1 MALATRL
8 KHLLFG
14 RPIATKRAHHE
25 RLPKRYALPVFAS
38 DALSSTAY
46 ATEEIMLALKI
57 FAPAGLGLA
66 MLSHT
71 VDFAVAI
78 SVLIF
83 IVSISYYQTIYAY
96 PQGGGSYTVSK
107 ENLGLFPGKLAGA
120 ALLIDYI
127 LTVAVSISAGVLA
140 IVSLVPALQPY
151 IVPIGIIAIFFMT
164 LVNLRGTRES
174 GAVFSVPAYGFV
186 AIMLFM
192 IVYGIS
198 LPPAAVPPEVVEA
211 QQRALATG
219 EPWYALVGVFLL
231 LKAFSSG
238 CAALTGIEAI
248 SNGTQAFKEPVARN
262 ATTVLMLLAVLLSA
276 IFIGLSFLAERF
288 HAIPMEVSEP
298 GFKTVVAQV
307 ASAVF
312 GDGLMFGAV
321 QIVTA
326 AILILAANTA
336 YQGFPRLSNLIA
348 QDGFLPRQFASLG
361 DRLVFQNGIIVLGVI
376 AGMLII
382 GFGGDT
388 HKLVPLYAIGVFMSF
403 TLSQFGMV
411 VFSKKRN
418 KWLPMFISFVGGT
431 VTLVM
436 TLVVAVSKWTSGA
449 WLVPPAMILM
459 LWVFS
464 RVQNHYKNLGQ
475 ALGVHADDVL
485 PKVKSTVLLLVP
497 RMHKGILQA
506 VAYARSMSSDV
517 RALHVTLD
525 PKGTGQI
532 KEDWQRFG
540 ADIPLVILESP
551 FRSLVEPIT
560 EYIDETLADAP
571 DLFIT
576 VIVPQA
582 VPKKWWQG
590 MLHSNAAVPLKLAL
604 AGRKNV
610 VVTNIRYF
618 IT

>member
-8 KHLLFG
+8 KHFLLG

-25 RLPKRYALPVFAS
+25 RLPKRFALPVFAS
-38 DALSSTAY
+38 DALSSNAY

-66 MLSHT
+66 FLSHT
-71 VDFAVAI
+71 VEFAVAI
-78 SVLIF
+78 SILIF
-83 IVSISYYQTIYAY
+83 IVAISYYQTIHAY

-107 ENLGLFPGKLAGA
+107 ENLGEFPGKVAGA

-127 LTVAVSISAGVLA
+127 LTVSVSISAGVLA
-140 IVSLVPALQPY
+140 IVSLVPTLQAH
-151 IVPIGIIAIFFMT
+151 IVPLGLSAIFLMT
-164 LVNLRGTRES
+164 MLNLRGTRES
-174 GAVFSVPAYGFV
+174 GVVFSVPAYGFILLMISMIGYGLTLAPAPV
-186 AIMLFM
+186 PVEML
-192 IVYGIS
+192 
-198 LPPAAVPPEVVEA
+198 EA
-211 QQRALATG
+211 QQRAAATG
-219 EPWYALVGVFLL
+219 QPWYALVGVFLI

-248 SNGTQAFKEPVARN
+248 SNGTTAFKEPVARN
-262 ATTVLMLLAVLLSA
+262 ASTVLIVLAVLLSI
-276 IFIGLSFLAERF
+276 IFCGISILAERF
-288 HAIPMEVSEP
+288 HVIPMEVSEP
-298 GFKTVVAQV
+298 GFKTVVAQI
-307 ASAVF
+307 ATAVF
-312 GDGLMFGAV
+312 GEGPLFGLIQV
-321 QIVTA
+321 ITA

-336 YQGFPRLSNLIA
+336 YAGFPRLANLIA

-361 DRLVFQNGIIVLGVI
+361 DRLVFQNGIIVLSIV
-376 AGMLII
+376 AGMLIV

-403 TLSQFGMV
+403 TLSQYGMV
-411 VFSKKRN
+411 VFSKRKG
-418 KWLPMFISFVGGT
+418 KIVPMVISLVGGT
-431 VTLVM
+431 VTLVI
-436 TLVVAVSKWTSGA
+436 TFVVAVSKWTSGA
-449 WLVPPAMILM
+449 WLVPPALIVM
-459 LWVFS
+459 LLFFD
-464 RVQNHYKNLGQ
+464 RVKNHYKKLGQ
-475 ALGVHADDVL
+475 ALSVQPDDTL
-485 PKVKSTVLLLVP
+485 PKVRSTVLLLVP

-506 VAYARSMSSDV
+506 VAYARSMTTDV

-525 PKGTGQI
+525 PKGTGRI
-532 KEDWQRFG
+532 KEDWAKFG

-551 FRSLVEPIT
+551 YRSLVEPIT
-560 EYIDETLADAP
+560 EYIDEAIEDSP
-571 DLFIT
+571 DLLVT

-610 VVTNIRYF
+610 VITNIRYF